1 MNDRQK
7 FIVQGG
13 KTLAGSIRPAGNKN
27 EALPLL
33 AASLLT
39 EESLILHNI
48 PQILDVFSMNQ
59 ILQFLG
65 VEISYLKQNS
75 QQLKATNIKKKNL
88 ELHQNYNVKKYN
100 ASFSYLG

>member
-1 MNDRQK
+1 MSNREK

-13 KTLAGSIRPAGNKN
+13 CSLTGSIKPAGNKN

-39 EESLILHNI
+39 EESLTLRNI

-59 ILQFLG
+59 ILQLLG
-65 VEISYLKQNS
+65 VKINLLEGHTQKLQADK
-75 QQLKATNIKKKNL
+75 IKDICP
-88 ELHQNYNVKKYN
+88 
-100 ASFSYLG
+100 

>member
-39 EESLILHNI
+39 EESLTLHNI
-48 PQILDVFSMNQ
+48 PQI
-59 ILQFLG
+59 
-65 VEISYLKQNS
+65 
-75 QQLKATNIKKKNL
+75 
-88 ELHQNYNVKKYN
+88 
-100 ASFSYLG
+100 